1 MCILK
6 GIHFS
11 QIDTN
16 LCLFEFGFHSAMA
29 VSLNGLK
36 KIDPSR
42 GLNAKPI
49 PCDDFLPT
57 KRIGNSAPNGNG
69 PARSALVF
77 TENNLHRSS
86 EREKKETKK

>member
-1 MCILK
+1 
-6 GIHFS
+6 
-11 QIDTN
+11 
-16 LCLFEFGFHSAMA
+16 MA
-29 VSLNGLK
+29 VSLIGLK

-69 PARSALVF
+69 PARSAVVF
-77 TENNLHRSS
+77 TENSLFES
-86 EREKKETKK
+86 KIKY